1 MKYQVEEQSNVLIDE
16 LESTGLP
23 GQLVVLNDDVNTF
36 DWVIMS
42 FMEVLKHSLE
52 QAEQLS
58 LLVHYKGKAAV
69 KSGSFDSLRKYKDA
83 LTDRGL
89 SAIIEEVK
97 A

>member
-1 MKYQVEEQSNVLIDE
+1 MKYQVEEQVDVLIE
-16 LESTGLP
+16 EEVSTGLP

-42 FMEVLKHSLE
+42 LMEVLKHTLE

-58 LLVHYKGKAAV
+58 LLIHYKGKATV
-69 KSGSFDSLRKYKDA
+69 KSGPFDSLRKYKDA
-83 LTDRGL
+83 LVDRGL